1 MNPALGITLK
11 ILSSLGFTFMSAA
24 VQVVST
30 TYPVGQIIFFRSAF
44 ALLTLIAWLMWQG
57 EFPSATRTS
66 DLRGHLTRGALG
78 AISMVASFLA
88 LAHLPLSEAVAIGY
102 TSPLITVVLAALV
115 LKERVRIYRWSAVG
129 FGFVGIVIIL
139 LPHLHAAWS
148 GVTIGQSSAFG
159 ATIGLVGACL
169 SSGSM
174 IQTRRLTAT
183 ESTGAIV
190 FYFSLFTTVC
200 GLATLPFGWVMPGP
214 RDLALLIGIGVI
226 AGVSQT
232 LLTSSYRFGDASLI
246 APFEYTTMIWALLI
260 GWLAYGNLP
269 GPMVLAGGII
279 VVGSG
284 AFVVWRERR
293 LGLINAKTL
302 ASHPGRST

>member
-1 MNPALGITLK
+1 MNPPLGIALK

-24 VQVVST
+24 VQVVSS
-30 TYPVGQIIFFRSAF
+30 TYPVGEIIFFRSAF
-44 ALLTLIAWLMWQG
+44 AFLTLIAWLMWQRD
-57 EFPSATRTS
+57 FPRAARTS
-66 DLRGHLTRGALG
+66 NLRGHLTRGAIG
-78 AISMVASFLA
+78 GVAMVASFLA

-115 LKERVRIYRWSAVG
+115 LKERVRIYRWSAVAL
-129 FGFVGIVIIL
+129 GFVGIVIIL
-139 LPHLHAAWS
+139 MPHLHGAWS
-148 GVTIGQSSAFG
+148 GVIGNPSTFG
-159 ATIGLVGACL
+159 VSVALAGACL
-169 SSGSM
+169 SAGSM

-190 FYFSLFTTVC
+190 LYFSLFTTIC

-214 RDLALLIGIGVI
+214 RDLALLIGIGII

-232 LLTSSYRFGDASLI
+232 LLTASYRFGDASLI
-246 APFEYTTMIWALLI
+246 APFEYTTMVWALLI
-260 GWLAYGNLP
+260 GWLAYGDLP
-269 GPMVLAGGII
+269 GPMVLIGGII

-302 ASHPGRST
+302 AAHPGRST